1 MSPNTRHNN
10 ASARSRTGRFA
21 STAFFILVA
30 CALAACRPHRLEGK
44 APPMPDRPIAE
55 VLAAHTPELMALPDV
70 VGTYQG
76 ARPDG
81 TPAIVVMLARHDAGT
96 ERRIPRVLEGW
107 PVVIE
112 VTGEIRA
119 MPESAR

>member
-1 MSPNTRHNN
+1 MNPNILHH

-21 STAFFILVA
+21 SLAIFVLIA
-30 CALAACRPHRLEGK
+30 CATAACRPHVPRGRVQ
-44 APPMPDRPIAE
+44 PMPERPIAD
-55 VLAAHTPELMALPDV
+55 VLASHTPEIMALPGV
-70 VGTYQG
+70 VGTCQG

-81 TPAIVVMLARHDAGT
+81 APAIVVMLARPDAGL
-96 ERRIPRVLEGW
+96 ERRIPRALEGW

-119 MPESAR
+119 MPDSAR

>member
-1 MSPNTRHNN
+1 MSPNLRHN

-21 STAFFILVA
+21 SIAAGVLIA
-30 CALAACRPHRLEGK
+30 CAAAACRPHAPEGK
-44 APPMPDRPIAE
+44 APPMPERPIAD
-55 VLAAHTPELMALPDV
+55 VLAAHTPELMAMPGV

-76 ARPDG
+76 AGPDD
-81 TPAIVVMLARHDAGT
+81 TPAIVVMLARPDAGL

-119 MPESAR
+119 MPDSAR

>member
-1 MSPNTRHNN
+1 MSLTLRHH

-21 STAFFILVA
+21 SIAAGVLIA
-30 CALAACRPHRLEGK
+30 CAVTTCRPHAPEGK
-44 APPMPDRPIAE
+44 APPMPDRPIAD
-55 VLAAHTPELMALPDV
+55 VLAAHAPELMALPGV

-76 ARPDG
+76 ERPDG
-81 TPAIVVMLARHDAGT
+81 TPAIVVMLASPEAGV

-107 PVVIE
+107 TVVIE

-119 MPESAR
+119 MPDSAR